1 MVRLRRKNSTVRRGY
16 LREAPL
22 KRRGFKKFAV
32 DCKKILE
39 VLREE
44 GPCGYGKLREKTNIP
59 KGTIDRRLR
68 FLKDLRLIVSENR
81 KWMLGAHA
89 KTYENLEEYGI
100 HLRHS
105 RELVNGLIAV
115 FHFVPQ
121 IPPLSD
127 VLTQEQREKLG
138 LDIMPELWPY
148 ALQHLKTGYPDI
160 FKIFER
166 FNVVMDKIATLIADE
181 TSAILDEIE
190 TESIT
195 GRHVERRLRN
205 AEMEKKLSKLEE
217 EKFEIMNELEDR
229 ITELILRIIHGEPL
243 SGVCS
248 LCPKVNVCKSLETR
262 NKYT

>member
-1 MVRLRRKNSTVRRGY
+1 MRLRRKNSTVRRGY

-22 KRRGFKKFAV
+22 KKRGFKKFAV

-39 VLREE
+39 VLRVE
-44 GPCGYGKLREKTNIP
+44 GPCRYGKLREKTNIP
-59 KGTIDRRLR
+59 KGTIDRRLW
-68 FLKDLRLIVSENR
+68 FLKDLRLIVNENR

-89 KTYENLEEYGI
+89 KTYENLEEYRI

-105 RELVNGLIAV
+105 RELANGLIAV

-166 FNVVMDKIATLIADE
+166 FKVVMDEIATIIMNE
-181 TSAILDEIE
+181 TNAILDEVE
-190 TESIT
+190 TESIM
-195 GRHVERRLRN
+195 GRPVERRLRN
-205 AEMEKKLSKLEE
+205 AEMEKLSKLEE

-248 LCPKVNVCKSLETR
+248 LCPKVNVGKSLETR